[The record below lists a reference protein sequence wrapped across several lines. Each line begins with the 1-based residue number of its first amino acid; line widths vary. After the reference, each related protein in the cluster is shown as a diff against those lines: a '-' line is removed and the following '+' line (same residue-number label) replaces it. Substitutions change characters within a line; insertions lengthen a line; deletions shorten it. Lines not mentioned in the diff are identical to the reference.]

1 MYIKEYMMN
10 FKKIIAT
17 LLILLLALS
26 LVFLL
31 TPFMARARSLSI
43 MKIYDRYQD
52 HMGIPEN
59 EGVMVD
65 LPFDGMDFYPLMV
78 TFNDGAG
85 LSKFIGQSVDFT
97 VEYTFADFPRFKS
110 RSNIYD
116 PSHPLYNAYLGVYYV
131 KGYKSM
137 LSEDTTLGVAS
148 YDARHLALPAVG
160 MKRSDAVFEVSN
172 VNTSKQTLEFGERKW
187 TLYAAKI
194 NTNSHLHS
202 TGEFSPGDLQ
212 FGKSPKTNINY
223 PIIPMEGR
231 LYLTYL
237 EDEDINVCIYV
248 LVKDAKTADQIHED
262 IILNTTFK
270 IDERP

>member
-1 MYIKEYMMN
+1 MN

-52 HMGIPEN
+52 HIGLPEN
-59 EGVMVD
+59 EGILID
-65 LPFDGMDFYPLMV
+65 LPFDSMNFYPLMV

-85 LSKFIGQSVDFT
+85 LSKFIGQPVDFT

-110 RSNIYD
+110 HSNIYNT
-116 PSHPLYNAYLGVYYV
+116 SHPLYNAYLGVYYV
-131 KGYKSM
+131 KGYNSM
-137 LSEDTTLGVAS
+137 LSEDTALDVAS

-172 VNTSKQTLEFGERKW
+172 VNKSKQTLEFGERKW
-187 TLYAAKI
+187 ILYSAKI
-194 NTNSHLHS
+194 NTNSHLHAK
-202 TGEFSPGDLQ
+202 GEFSPGDLQ
-212 FGKSPKTNINY
+212 FGKSPKTDINY
-223 PIIPMEGR
+223 PMVNMEGR

-237 EDEDINVCIYV
+237 EEQDINVCIYV
-248 LVKDAKTADQIHED
+248 LVKDSKTADQIHEE
-262 IILNTTFK
+262 IILHTAFK
-270 IDERP
+270 ITKRP